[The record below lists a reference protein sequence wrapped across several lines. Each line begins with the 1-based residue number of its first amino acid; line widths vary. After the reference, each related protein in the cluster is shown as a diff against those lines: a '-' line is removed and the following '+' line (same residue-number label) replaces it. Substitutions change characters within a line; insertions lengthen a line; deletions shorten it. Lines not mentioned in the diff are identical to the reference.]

1 MGSCADNWIDVFIT
15 KSADDPTTRQH
26 GAGDTESGLAYTYD
40 DEFCCTVQSIEFD
53 PDDVQS
59 TAYITENDSEW
70 ILPTW
75 SNTNQYG
82 LSSAST
88 SAYAQLKVGD
98 LVRIGGIATAGFT
111 DYLTV
116 IEIRRVNYLA
126 NATDSAVTFT
136 HGLEDGNQVEGSHY
150 LPQPTSSSVPGT
162 TANHR
167 FTLSTAGI
175 AHIAIRLNQALN
187 CTTLPTGTLRH
198 DTTQVVHRQNVS
210 GYSNVTATLAT
221 RQHAYEYLTDPKPA
235 FKSDEVTEQYY
246 YPLYRA
252 KNWTTGKELI
262 ARLDHGVK
270 QVAVVKLL
278 GYSLVNKRQVG
289 IQHAHEMQTDDF
301 LILRIKELDGHVIS
315 NNQYANGAFAILRA
329 GDTSNN
335 LIGAAEFSSY
345 EPTGIVS
352 VPVHASNN
360 TIRNLTIEITDRLGN
375 PAHFGRLHLWFK
387 LLVTHG

>member
-1 MGSCADNWIDVFIT
+1 M
-15 KSADDPTTRQH
+15 
-26 GAGDTESGLAYTYD
+26 
-40 DEFCCTVQSIEFD
+40 
-53 PDDVQS
+53 
-59 TAYITENDSEW
+59 
-70 ILPTW
+70 
-75 SNTNQYG
+75 
-82 LSSAST
+82 
-88 SAYAQLKVGD
+88 
-98 LVRIGGIATAGFT
+98 
-111 DYLTV
+111 
-116 IEIRRVNYLA
+116 
-126 NATDSAVTFT
+126 
-136 HGLEDGNQVEGSHY
+136 
-150 LPQPTSSSVPGT
+150 
-162 TANHR
+162 
-167 FTLSTAGI
+167 
-175 AHIAIRLNQALN
+175 
-187 CTTLPTGTLRH
+187 PTGTLRH